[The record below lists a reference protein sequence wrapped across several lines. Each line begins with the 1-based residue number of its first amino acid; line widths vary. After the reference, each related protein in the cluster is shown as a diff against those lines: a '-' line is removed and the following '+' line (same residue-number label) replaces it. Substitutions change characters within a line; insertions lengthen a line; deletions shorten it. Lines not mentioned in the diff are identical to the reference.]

1 MSRIADKDI
10 FEALSHSHAVF
21 IDPRGV
27 ARIMAAVQGIHAITS
42 IFNQREIDR
51 DLVQPEE
58 EGIAFDNQLGL
69 GLLSALGCC
78 ADVIHTV
85 AAGDRIFSVAIE
97 ADTPQ
102 AKQLGHIARDLAS
115 ASKQRT
121 A

>member
-27 ARIMAAVQGIHAITS
+27 ARIMAAVQGIHAIS
-42 IFNQREIDR
+42 GIFNQREIDR
-51 DLVQPEE
+51 DLDKESDRVVLDP
-58 EGIAFDNQLGL
+58 QLAI
-69 GLLSALGCC
+69 GLLSAIGCC
-78 ADVIHTV
+78 ADVIDTV
-85 AAGDRIFSVAIE
+85 TIGDRFFSVAIQ

-102 AKQLGHIARDLAS
+102 AEQLGHIARDLAS

>member
-10 FEALSHSHAVF
+10 FEGLSTSHAVF
-21 IDPRGV
+21 IDAKGV

-51 DLVQPEE
+51 DLDRPE
-58 EGIAFDNQLGL
+58 EGINFDNQFGM

-85 AAGDRIFSVAIE
+85 AAGDRIQSVAIE
-97 ADTPQ
+97 ADEPQ
-102 AKQLGHIARDLAS
+102 AQQLAHIARDLAR